1 MTTTKPL
8 AIGLESLK
16 ADRVNDSDALI
27 QVAAADSRHISAVT
41 VYYCTR
47 HRLYTT
53 VKPYL
58 IDYEDLSDFPR
69 TNIIPEPHTVSISD
83 IRGLEAA
90 FNFENNGF
98 AVVQMESAMQY
109 QDFDDLEKIRNVY
122 CAEIASCLLQYFE
135 AQEVHIFDFAVRRRH
150 PSYPFEVVGE
160 LPTLQPATQV
170 HVDSSYENLISL
182 IRNLSGDKAD
192 DVLREYDCSY
202 SNVWK
207 PLQGPVK
214 DWSLAICDAATVKSR
229 DEFMA
234 TDVIGEK
241 NLSEDLRVFHDD
253 DHKWYYL
260 SEQMPDELLMFRQ
273 ADTDASKMGVPHTAF
288 SHRDLDEPAYLR
300 ESIEVRALIFKT
312 RKR

>member
-16 ADRVNDSDALI
+16 PDRINDSDALI
-27 QVAAADSRHISAVT
+27 QVAAADSRHILAAT

-273 ADTDASKMGVPHTAF
+273 ADTDASKMVSHTLLF
-288 SHRDLDEPAYLR
+288 LTGTLTNQRISGKVSKSEP
-300 ESIEVRALIFKT
+300 
-312 RKR
+312 